1 MPANVKPWDD
11 SQVAKAKEEVLLLHN
26 WEEIRR
32 TMWNYVGIVRSNER
46 LIRARRRILMLQEE
60 IQDYYSRHKVNR
72 SFIEL
77 RHLAIVAGL
86 IVDAAIS
93 RKESIGLHYNIDYPT
108 KT

>member
-1 MPANVKPWDD
+1 
-11 SQVAKAKEEVLLLHN
+11 
-26 WEEIRR
+26 
-32 TMWNYVGIVRSNER
+32 
-46 LIRARRRILMLQEE
+46 MLQEE